1 VPLGRSLRSRLHK
14 KVPSGPA
21 VLPARRRE
29 RLVVL
34 LACRNEARHLPG
46 WLDNVAPHVDAI
58 VALDDGST
66 DGSAEL
72 LEADDRVAE
81 VLREPPDRPAWDE
94 VGNFR
99 RLVDAARRAGAT
111 WAVTLDAD
119 ERVERDFRRRA
130 ERVIARGRLFG
141 IDAYTVRI
149 RDLWDGEGQFRCDGI
164 WARKAPPRMFAL
176 RDDHEFADAELHAP
190 KVPLQAIRD
199 RTLAAADLEVYHL
212 RMIRPEDRQARRER
226 YERLDPEARWQ
237 PREGYAYLTD
247 ERELKLRPVSRRRDY
262 RV

>member
-1 VPLGRSLRSRLHK
+1 MRK
-14 KVPSGPA
+14 TVPSGPSG
-21 VLPARRRE
+21 LPGRRRQ
-29 RLVVL
+29 RLVAL
-34 LACRNEARHLPG
+34 LACRDEARRLPG
-46 WLDNVAPHVDAI
+46 YLDNVAPHVDAI

-66 DGSAEL
+66 DGSADL
-72 LEADDRVAE
+72 LEADERVAT
-81 VLREPPDRPAWDE
+81 VLRVPQDRPAWDE

-111 WAVTLDAD
+111 WAVSLDAD

-141 IDAYTVRI
+141 FNAYTVRI
-149 RDLWDGEGQFRCDGI
+149 RDLWDSDGQFRCDGI
-164 WARKAPPRMFAL
+164 WAHKAPPRMFAL

-199 RTLAAADLEVYHL
+199 GTLAAADLEVYHL
-212 RMIRPEDRQARRER
+212 RMIRSEDRLARRER

-247 ERELKLRPVSRRRDY
+247 ERGLTLRPVSRRRDY
-262 RV
+262 RG